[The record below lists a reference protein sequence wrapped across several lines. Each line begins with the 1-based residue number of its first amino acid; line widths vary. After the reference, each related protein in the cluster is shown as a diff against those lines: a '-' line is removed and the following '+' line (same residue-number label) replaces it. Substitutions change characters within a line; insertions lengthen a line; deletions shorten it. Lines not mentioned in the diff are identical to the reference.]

1 MKVAI
6 IGTGYVGLPT
16 GAGLA
21 SLGHDVTCI
30 DCDHEKVER
39 LSAGKVTL
47 FEEGLEELLKSG
59 LDSGRLTFTDS
70 MEQGVRGARV
80 VMLAVGTPENPNTG
94 EANLDYLFAAVKQL
108 AQCLED
114 PAVVAIKS
122 TVPVATGDQVEALI
136 HKTNSKAR
144 VEVISLPEFLREGY
158 AVHDFFHPNRIV
170 VGTQC
175 REARALIRELYAP
188 MEPSPKMLFVSRRS
202 SEAIKYASN
211 AFLAMKI
218 HYINEMAD
226 FCAAAGANI
235 HEVAQGMGLDSR
247 IGPAF
252 LKPGPGYGGS
262 CFPKDT
268 KAIEH
273 MAREL
278 GVELSLIRAAIKGN
292 KKRREHMAQRIL
304 KEVEDIP
311 SPKIAVWGL
320 AFKEGTDDC
329 RESPAIGIVQHLIK
343 RRGVTVT
350 AYDPKAMD
358 NARKLLG
365 NSVTYAPDKESAAQG
380 ADVLAILTEWPEFA
394 EADMKQVQKLM
405 ASPARVIDCRFLAKS

>member
-1 MKVAI
+1 MRVAV

-39 LSAGKVTL
+39 LRAGEVTL

-59 LDSGRLTFTDS
+59 LESGKLSFTAD
-70 MEQGVRGARV
+70 MAQGVRGAQLIL
-80 VMLAVGTPENPNTG
+80 LAVGTPPDRRTG
-94 EANLDYLFAAVKQL
+94 QADLRYLFGAVKEVAPFL
-108 AQCLED
+108 PSE
-114 PAVVAIKS
+114 AVVAVKS
-122 TVPVATGDQVEALI
+122 TVPVGTGDEVEKRI
-136 HKTNSKAR
+136 RKTNPKAR

-158 AVHDFFHPNRIV
+158 AVHDFFHPVRIV
-170 VGTQC
+170 VGTQSQKA
-175 REARALIRELYAP
+175 RELIQELYAP
-188 MEPSPKMLFVSRRS
+188 LPNATRFLFVARRS

-211 AFLAMKI
+211 AFLAVKI

-226 FCAAAGANI
+226 FCEAAGANI

-273 MAREL
+273 MARKL

-292 KKRREHMAQRIL
+292 KKRRENMARRVL

-329 RESPAIGIVQHLIK
+329 RESPAVEIVQCLASNH
-343 RRGVTVT
+343 VDVCV
-350 AYDPKAMD
+350 YDPQAMTT
-358 NARKLLG
+358 ARRILG
-365 NSVTYAPDKESAAQG
+365 DTVTYAPDMYSAAQG
-380 ADVLAILTEWPEFA
+380 ADALVILTEWPQFDA
-394 EADMKQVQKLM
+394 ADWKRV
-405 ASPARVIDCRFLAKS
+405 ASGLRSRHILDFRFFKKR

>member
-16 GAGLA
+16 GVGLE

-30 DCDHEKVER
+30 DCDREKVEKLR
-39 LSAGKVTL
+39 AGVVTL
-47 FEEGLEELLKSG
+47 FEEGLEDLLKSG
-59 LDSGRLTFTDS
+59 LQSGRLTFTDS
-70 MEQGVRGARV
+70 MEQGVREAQLIL
-80 VMLAVGTPENPNTG
+80 LAVGTPPDRQTG
-94 EANLDYLFAAVKQL
+94 QADLRHLFGAVKQL
-108 AQCLED
+108 APFLSSD
-114 PAVVAIKS
+114 VVVAVKS
-122 TVPVATGDQVEALI
+122 TVPVGTGDEVETLLRRLNPTA
-136 HKTNSKAR
+136 H

-158 AVHDFFHPNRIV
+158 AVHDFFHPVRIV
-170 VGTQC
+170 VGTESVRA
-175 REARALIRELYAP
+175 RELIRELYAP
-188 MEPSPKMLFVSRRS
+188 MTNAPRFLFAARRS

-211 AFLAMKI
+211 AFLAVKI

-226 FCAAAGANI
+226 FCEAAGANI

-268 KAIEH
+268 KAIEY
-273 MAREL
+273 MARKL
-278 GVELSLIRAAIKGN
+278 GVELSLIRTAIKGN
-292 KKRREHMAQRIL
+292 MKRRENMAQRVL

-329 RESPAIGIVQHLIK
+329 RESPAVEIVQRLASHHVDIC
-343 RRGVTVT
+343 V
-350 AYDPKAMD
+350 YDPQAMTT
-358 NARKLLG
+358 ARRILG
-365 NSVTYAPDKESAAQG
+365 DTVRYASDMYSAAQG
-380 ADVLAILTEWPEFA
+380 ADVLVILTEWPQFDA
-394 EADMKQVQKLM
+394 ADWKRV
-405 ASPARVIDCRFLAKS
+405 ASELRSRHILDFRFFKKR

>member
-1 MKVAI
+1 MRITI

-30 DCDHEKVER
+30 DCDREKVER
-39 LSAGKVTL
+39 LRSGQVTL
-47 FEEGLEELLKSG
+47 FEEGLEDLLKSG
-59 LDSGRLTFTDS
+59 LESGRLTFTDS
-70 MEQGVRGARV
+70 TKEGVRGAQLIF
-80 VMLAVGTPENPNTG
+80 LAVGTPPDRRTG
-94 EANLDYLFAAVKQL
+94 QADLRYLFGAVKEVAPFL
-108 AQCLED
+108 PSET
-114 PAVVAIKS
+114 VVAVKS
-122 TVPVATGDQVEALI
+122 TVPVGTGDEVEKRI
-136 HKTNSKAR
+136 RKTNPKAR

-158 AVHDFFHPNRIV
+158 AVHDFFHPVRIV
-170 VGTQC
+170 VGTESVRA
-175 REARALIRELYAP
+175 RELIRELYANLP
-188 MEPSPKMLFVSRRS
+188 NVPRFLFVTRRS

-211 AFLAMKI
+211 AFLAVKI

-226 FCAAAGANI
+226 FCEAAGANI

-273 MAREL
+273 MARKF

-292 KKRREHMAQRIL
+292 KKRRENMAQRIL
-304 KEVEDIP
+304 KKVEDIS

-329 RESPAIGIVQHLIK
+329 RESPAVEIVQCLTNHH
-343 RRGVTVT
+343 VDVCV
-350 AYDPKAMD
+350 YDPQAITT
-358 NARKLLG
+358 ARRILG
-365 NSVTYAPDKESAAQG
+365 DSVRYAPDMYSAAQG
-380 ADVLAILTEWPEFA
+380 ADVLAILTEWPQFDA
-394 EADMKQVQKLM
+394 ADWKRV
-405 ASPARVIDCRFLAKS
+405 ASGLRSRHILDFRFFKKR

>member
-21 SLGHDVTCI
+21 SLGHEVCCV
-30 DCDHEKVER
+30 DCLREKVEKLR
-39 LSAGKVTL
+39 AGQVTL

-59 LDSGRLTFTDS
+59 LESGRLTFTED
-70 MEQGVRGARV
+70 MAQGVRGAQLIL
-80 VMLAVGTPENPNTG
+80 LAVGTPPDRRTG
-94 EANLDYLFAAVKQL
+94 QADLRYLFGAVKEVAPFL
-108 AQCLED
+108 PSE
-114 PAVVAIKS
+114 AVVAVKS
-122 TVPVATGDQVEALI
+122 TVPVGTGDEVENRI
-136 HKTNSKAR
+136 RKTNPKAR

-158 AVHDFFHPNRIV
+158 AVHDFFHPVRIV
-170 VGTQC
+170 VGTQSQKA
-175 REARALIRELYAP
+175 RELIQELYAP
-188 MEPSPKMLFVSRRS
+188 LPNATKFLFVARRS

-211 AFLAMKI
+211 AFLAVKI

-226 FCAAAGANI
+226 FCEAAGANI

-273 MAREL
+273 MARKL

-292 KKRREHMAQRIL
+292 KKRRENMAQRIL
-304 KEVEDIP
+304 KEVEDIS
-311 SPKIAVWGL
+311 SPKIAIWGL

-329 RESPAIGIVQHLIK
+329 RESPAVEIVQCLASNH
-343 RRGVTVT
+343 VDVCV
-350 AYDPKAMD
+350 YDPQAMTT
-358 NARKLLG
+358 ARRILG
-365 NSVTYAPDKESAAQG
+365 DTVRYATDMYSAAQG
-380 ADVLAILTEWPEFA
+380 ADVLVILTEWPQFDA
-394 EADMKQVQKLM
+394 ADWKRV
-405 ASPARVIDCRFLAKS
+405 ASGLRSRHILDFRFFKKR

>member
-1 MKVAI
+1 MRVAV

-39 LSAGKVTL
+39 LRAGEVTL

-59 LDSGRLTFTDS
+59 LESGKLSFTAD
-70 MEQGVRGARV
+70 MAQGVRGAQLIL
-80 VMLAVGTPENPNTG
+80 LAVGTPPDRRTG
-94 EANLDYLFAAVKQL
+94 QADLRYLFGAVKEVAPFL
-108 AQCLED
+108 PAE
-114 PAVVAIKS
+114 AVVAVKS
-122 TVPVATGDQVEALI
+122 TVPVGTGDEVEKRI
-136 HKTNSKAR
+136 RKTNPKAR

-158 AVHDFFHPNRIV
+158 AVHDFFHPVRIV
-170 VGTQC
+170 VGTQSQKA
-175 REARALIRELYAP
+175 RELIQELYAP
-188 MEPSPKMLFVSRRS
+188 LPNATRFLFVARRS

-211 AFLAMKI
+211 AFLAVKI

-226 FCAAAGANI
+226 FCEAAGANI

-273 MAREL
+273 MARKL

-292 KKRREHMAQRIL
+292 KKRRENMAKRVL

-329 RESPAIGIVQHLIK
+329 RESPAVEIVQCLASSH
-343 RRGVTVT
+343 VDVCV
-350 AYDPKAMD
+350 YDPQAMTT
-358 NARKLLG
+358 ARRILG
-365 NSVTYAPDKESAAQG
+365 DTVTYAPDMYSAAQG
-380 ADVLAILTEWPEFA
+380 ADVLVILTEWPQFDA
-394 EADMKQVQKLM
+394 ADWKRV
-405 ASPARVIDCRFLAKS
+405 ASGLRSRHILDFRFFKKR

>member
-1 MKVAI
+1 MRVAV

-39 LSAGKVTL
+39 LRAGEVTL

-59 LDSGRLTFTDS
+59 LESGKLSFTAD
-70 MEQGVRGARV
+70 MAQGVRGAQLIL
-80 VMLAVGTPENPNTG
+80 LAVGTPPDRRTG
-94 EANLDYLFAAVKQL
+94 QADLRYLFGAVKEVAPFL
-108 AQCLED
+108 PTE
-114 PAVVAIKS
+114 AVVAVKS
-122 TVPVATGDQVEALI
+122 TVPVGTGDEVEKRI
-136 HKTNSKAR
+136 RKTNPKAC

-158 AVHDFFHPNRIV
+158 AVHDFFHPVRIV
-170 VGTQC
+170 VGTQSQKA
-175 REARALIRELYAP
+175 RELIQELYAP
-188 MEPSPKMLFVSRRS
+188 LPNATRFLFVARRS

-211 AFLAMKI
+211 AFLAVKI

-226 FCAAAGANI
+226 FCEAAGANI

-273 MAREL
+273 MARKL

-292 KKRREHMAQRIL
+292 KKRRENMARRVL

-329 RESPAIGIVQHLIK
+329 RESPAVEIVQCLASNH
-343 RRGVTVT
+343 VDVCV
-350 AYDPKAMD
+350 YDPQAMTT
-358 NARKLLG
+358 ARRILG
-365 NSVTYAPDKESAAQG
+365 DTVTYAPDMYSAAQG
-380 ADVLAILTEWPEFA
+380 ADALVILTEWPQFDA
-394 EADMKQVQKLM
+394 ADWKRV
-405 ASPARVIDCRFLAKS
+405 ASGLRSRHILDFRFFKKR

>member
-30 DCDHEKVER
+30 DCDREKVEKLR
-39 LSAGKVTL
+39 AGQVTL
-47 FEEGLEELLKSG
+47 FEEGLEDLLKSG
-59 LDSGRLTFTDS
+59 LESGRLTFTDS
-70 MEQGVRGARV
+70 MAQGVRGAQLIL
-80 VMLAVGTPENPNTG
+80 LAVGTPPDRRTG
-94 EANLDYLFAAVKQL
+94 QADLRYLFGAVKEVAPFL
-108 AQCLED
+108 PSE
-114 PAVVAIKS
+114 AVVAVKS
-122 TVPVATGDQVEALI
+122 TVPVGTGDEVEKRI
-136 HKTNSKAR
+136 RKTNPKAR

-158 AVHDFFHPNRIV
+158 AVHDFFHPVRIV
-170 VGTQC
+170 VGTQSQKA
-175 REARALIRELYAP
+175 RELIQELYAP
-188 MEPSPKMLFVSRRS
+188 LPNATRFLFVARRS

-211 AFLAMKI
+211 AFLAVKI

-226 FCAAAGANI
+226 FCEAAGANI

-273 MAREL
+273 MARKL

-304 KEVEDIP
+304 KEVEDVS

-329 RESPAIGIVQHLIK
+329 RESPAVEIVQCLASHH
-343 RRGVTVT
+343 VDVCV
-350 AYDPKAMD
+350 YDPQAMTT
-358 NARKLLG
+358 ARRILG
-365 NSVTYAPDKESAAQG
+365 DSVQYAPDMYSAAQG
-380 ADVLAILTEWPEFA
+380 ADVLVILTEWPQFDA
-394 EADMKQVQKLM
+394 ADWK
-405 ASPARVIDCRFLAKS
+405 RVANGLRSRHILDFRFFKKR

>member
-1 MKVAI
+1 MRVAV

-21 SLGHDVTCI
+21 KLGHDVTCI
-30 DCDHEKVER
+30 DCDRAKVEKLR
-39 LSAGKVTL
+39 AGEVTL

-59 LDSGRLTFTDS
+59 LESGRLSFTDD
-70 MEQGVRGARV
+70 MAEGVRGV
-80 VMLAVGTPENPNTG
+80 QLVLLAVGTPPNLRTG
-94 EANLDYLFAAVKQL
+94 QADLRYLFGAVREVAPFL
-108 AQCLED
+108 
-114 PAVVAIKS
+114 PSNVVVAVKS
-122 TVPVATGDQVEALI
+122 TVPVSTGDEVEALLRRL
-136 HKTNSKAR
+136 NPGAR
-144 VEVISLPEFLREGY
+144 AEVISLPEFLREGY
-158 AVHDFFHPNRIV
+158 AVHDFFHPVRIV
-170 VGTQC
+170 VGTESLRA
-175 REARALIRELYAP
+175 RELIRELYAHLP
-188 MEPSPKMLFVSRRS
+188 NVPRFLFVARRS

-211 AFLAMKI
+211 AFLAVKI

-226 FCAAAGANI
+226 FCEAAGANI

-273 MAREL
+273 MARKL

-292 KKRREHMAQRIL
+292 KKRRENMARRVL

-329 RESPAIGIVQHLIK
+329 RESPAVEIVQCLASNH
-343 RRGVTVT
+343 VDVCV
-350 AYDPKAMD
+350 YDPQAMTT
-358 NARKLLG
+358 ARRILG
-365 NSVTYAPDKESAAQG
+365 DTVTYAPDMYSAAQG
-380 ADVLAILTEWPEFA
+380 ADALVILTEWPQFDA
-394 EADMKQVQKLM
+394 ADWKRV
-405 ASPARVIDCRFLAKS
+405 ASGLRSRHILDFRFFKKR

>member
-1 MKVAI
+1 MRVAV

-21 SLGHDVTCI
+21 KLGHDVTCI
-30 DCDHEKVER
+30 DCDRAKVEKLR
-39 LSAGKVTL
+39 AGEVTL

-59 LDSGRLTFTDS
+59 LESGRLSFTDD
-70 MEQGVRGARV
+70 MAEGVRGV
-80 VMLAVGTPENPNTG
+80 QLVLLAVGTPPNLRTG
-94 EANLDYLFAAVKQL
+94 QADLRYLFGAVREVAPFL
-108 AQCLED
+108 
-114 PAVVAIKS
+114 PSNVVVAVKS
-122 TVPVATGDQVEALI
+122 TVPVSTGDEVEALLRRL
-136 HKTNSKAR
+136 NPGAR
-144 VEVISLPEFLREGY
+144 AEVISLPEFLREGY
-158 AVHDFFHPNRIV
+158 AVHDFFHPVRIV
-170 VGTQC
+170 VGTESLRA
-175 REARALIRELYAP
+175 RELIRELYAHLP
-188 MEPSPKMLFVSRRS
+188 NVPRFLFVARRS

-211 AFLAMKI
+211 AFLAVKI

-226 FCAAAGANI
+226 FCEAAGANI

-273 MAREL
+273 MARKL

-304 KEVEDIP
+304 REVEDIP

-329 RESPAIGIVQHLIK
+329 RESPAVEIVQRLASHN
-343 RRGVTVT
+343 VDVCV
-350 AYDPKAMD
+350 YDPQAMTT
-358 NARKLLG
+358 ARRILG
-365 NSVTYAPDKESAAQG
+365 DTVRYASDMYSAAQG
-380 ADVLAILTEWPEFA
+380 ADVLVILTEWPQFDA
-394 EADMKQVQKLM
+394 ADWKRV
-405 ASPARVIDCRFLAKS
+405 ASGLHSHHILDFRFFKKR

>member
-1 MKVAI
+1 MKIAI

-21 SLGHDVTCI
+21 KLGHDVTCI
-30 DCDHEKVER
+30 DCDREKVEKLR
-39 LSAGKVTL
+39 AGQVTL
-47 FEEGLEELLKSG
+47 FEEGLEDLLKSG
-59 LDSGRLTFTDS
+59 LESGRLTFTDS
-70 MEQGVRGARV
+70 MAQGVRGAQLIL
-80 VMLAVGTPENPNTG
+80 LAVGTPPDRRTG
-94 EANLDYLFAAVKQL
+94 QADLRYLFGAVKEVAPFL
-108 AQCLED
+108 PSE
-114 PAVVAIKS
+114 AVVAVKS
-122 TVPVATGDQVEALI
+122 TVPVGTGDEVEKRI
-136 HKTNSKAR
+136 RKTNPKAR

-158 AVHDFFHPNRIV
+158 AVHDFFHPVRIV
-170 VGTQC
+170 VGTQSQKA
-175 REARALIRELYAP
+175 RELIQELYAP
-188 MEPSPKMLFVSRRS
+188 LPNATRFLFVARRS

-211 AFLAMKI
+211 AFLAVKI

-226 FCAAAGANI
+226 FCEAAGANI

-273 MAREL
+273 MARKL

-304 KEVEDIP
+304 KEVEDVP

-329 RESPAIGIVQHLIK
+329 RESPAVEIVQCLASHH
-343 RRGVTVT
+343 VDVCV
-350 AYDPKAMD
+350 YDPQAMTT
-358 NARKLLG
+358 ARRILG
-365 NSVTYAPDKESAAQG
+365 DSVQYAPDMYSAALG
-380 ADVLAILTEWPEFA
+380 ADVLVILTEWPQFDA
-394 EADMKQVQKLM
+394 ADWK
-405 ASPARVIDCRFLAKS
+405 RVANGLRSRHILDFRFFKKR

>member
-21 SLGHDVTCI
+21 KFGHDVTCI
-30 DCDHEKVER
+30 DCDREKVEKLR
-39 LSAGKVTL
+39 AGKVTL

-59 LDSGRLTFTDS
+59 LESGRLTFTEDVA
-70 MEQGVRGARV
+70 QGVKGAQI
-80 VMLAVGTPENPNTG
+80 VMVAVGTPENPDTG
-94 EANLDYLFAAVKQL
+94 EANLTYLFAAVKQL
-108 AQCLED
+108 AQCLEH
-114 PAVVAIKS
+114 PTVVAVKS
-122 TVPVATGDQVEALI
+122 TVPVGTGDEVEKLI
-136 HKTNSKAR
+136 RETNLGAQA
-144 VEVISLPEFLREGY
+144 EVISLPEFLREGY
-158 AVHDFFHPNRIV
+158 AVHDFFHPVRIV
-170 VGTQC
+170 VGTQSQKA
-175 REARALIRELYAP
+175 RELIRELYAP
-188 MEPSPKMLFVSRRS
+188 LPNATKFLFVARRS

-211 AFLAMKI
+211 AFLAVKI

-226 FCAAAGANI
+226 FCEAAGANI

-268 KAIEH
+268 KAIEY
-273 MAREL
+273 MARKL
-278 GVELSLIRAAIKGN
+278 GVELSLIRTAIKGN
-292 KKRREHMAQRIL
+292 MKRRENMAQRVL

-329 RESPAIGIVQHLIK
+329 RESPAVEIVQRLASHHVDIC
-343 RRGVTVT
+343 V
-350 AYDPKAMD
+350 YDPQAMTT
-358 NARKLLG
+358 ARRILG
-365 NSVTYAPDKESAAQG
+365 DTVRYASDMYSAAQG
-380 ADVLAILTEWPEFA
+380 ADVLVILTEWPQFDA
-394 EADMKQVQKLM
+394 ADWKRV
-405 ASPARVIDCRFLAKS
+405 ASELRSRHILDFRFFKKR

>member
-21 SLGHDVTCI
+21 SLGHEVCCV
-30 DCDHEKVER
+30 DCLREKVEKLR
-39 LSAGKVTL
+39 AGQVTL

-59 LDSGRLTFTDS
+59 LESGRLTFTED
-70 MEQGVRGARV
+70 MAQGVRGAQLIL
-80 VMLAVGTPENPNTG
+80 LAVGTPPDRRTG
-94 EANLDYLFAAVKQL
+94 QADLRYLFGAVKEVAPFL
-108 AQCLED
+108 PSE
-114 PAVVAIKS
+114 AVVAVKS
-122 TVPVATGDQVEALI
+122 TVPVGTGDEVENRI
-136 HKTNSKAR
+136 RKTNPKAR

-158 AVHDFFHPNRIV
+158 AVHDFFHPVRIV
-170 VGTQC
+170 VGTQSQKA
-175 REARALIRELYAP
+175 RELIQELYAP
-188 MEPSPKMLFVSRRS
+188 LPNATKFLFVARRS

-211 AFLAMKI
+211 AFLAVKI

-226 FCAAAGANI
+226 FCEAAGANI

-273 MAREL
+273 MARKL

-292 KKRREHMAQRIL
+292 KKRRENMAQRIL
-304 KEVEDIP
+304 KEVEDIS
-311 SPKIAVWGL
+311 SPKIAIWGL

-329 RESPAIGIVQHLIK
+329 RESPAVEIVQCLASNH
-343 RRGVTVT
+343 VDVCV
-350 AYDPKAMD
+350 YDPQAMTT
-358 NARKLLG
+358 ARRILG
-365 NSVTYAPDKESAAQG
+365 DTVTYAPDMYSAAQG
-380 ADVLAILTEWPEFA
+380 ADVLVILTEWPQFDA
-394 EADMKQVQKLM
+394 ADWKRV
-405 ASPARVIDCRFLAKS
+405 ASGLRSRHILDFRFFKKR

>member
-21 SLGHDVTCI
+21 KLGHDVTCI
-30 DCDHEKVER
+30 DCDREKVEKLR
-39 LSAGKVTL
+39 AGQVTL
-47 FEEGLEELLKSG
+47 FEEGLEDLLKSG
-59 LDSGRLTFTDS
+59 LESGRLSFTDS
-70 MEQGVRGARV
+70 MAQGVRGAQLIL
-80 VMLAVGTPENPNTG
+80 LAVGTPPDRRTG
-94 EANLDYLFAAVKQL
+94 QADLRYLFGAVKEVAPFL
-108 AQCLED
+108 PSE
-114 PAVVAIKS
+114 AVVAVKS
-122 TVPVATGDQVEALI
+122 TVPVGTGDEVEKRI
-136 HKTNSKAR
+136 RKTNPKAR

-158 AVHDFFHPNRIV
+158 AVHDFFHPVRIV
-170 VGTQC
+170 VGTQSQKA
-175 REARALIRELYAP
+175 RELIQELYAP
-188 MEPSPKMLFVSRRS
+188 LSNATRFLFVARRS

-211 AFLAMKI
+211 AFLAVKI

-226 FCAAAGANI
+226 FCEAAGANI

-273 MAREL
+273 MARKL

-292 KKRREHMAQRIL
+292 KKRRENMAQRVL
-304 KEVEDIP
+304 KEVEDVP

-329 RESPAIGIVQHLIK
+329 RESPAVEIVQCLASHH
-343 RRGVTVT
+343 VDVCV
-350 AYDPKAMD
+350 YDPQAMTT
-358 NARKLLG
+358 ARRILG
-365 NSVTYAPDKESAAQG
+365 DSVQYAPDMYSAALG
-380 ADVLAILTEWPEFA
+380 ADVLVILTEWPQFDA
-394 EADMKQVQKLM
+394 ADWKRV
-405 ASPARVIDCRFLAKS
+405 ASGLRSRHILDFRFFKKR

>member
-21 SLGHDVTCI
+21 KLGHDVTCI
-30 DCDHEKVER
+30 DCDREKVEKLR
-39 LSAGKVTL
+39 AGQVTL
-47 FEEGLEELLKSG
+47 FEEGLEDLLKSG
-59 LDSGRLTFTDS
+59 LESGRLSFTDS
-70 MEQGVRGARV
+70 MAQGVRGAQLIL
-80 VMLAVGTPENPNTG
+80 LAVGTPPDRRTG
-94 EANLDYLFAAVKQL
+94 QADLRYLFGAVKEVAPFL
-108 AQCLED
+108 PSE
-114 PAVVAIKS
+114 AVVAVKS
-122 TVPVATGDQVEALI
+122 TVPVGTGDEVEKRI
-136 HKTNSKAR
+136 RKTNPKAR

-158 AVHDFFHPNRIV
+158 AVHDFFHPVRIV
-170 VGTQC
+170 VGTQSQKA
-175 REARALIRELYAP
+175 RELIQELYAP
-188 MEPSPKMLFVSRRS
+188 LPNATRFLFVARRS

-211 AFLAMKI
+211 AFLAVKI

-226 FCAAAGANI
+226 FCEAAGANI

-273 MAREL
+273 MARKL

-304 KEVEDIP
+304 KEVEDVP

-329 RESPAIGIVQHLIK
+329 RESPAVEIVQCLASHH
-343 RRGVTVT
+343 VDVCV
-350 AYDPKAMD
+350 YDPQAMTT
-358 NARKLLG
+358 ARRILG
-365 NSVTYAPDKESAAQG
+365 DSVQYAPDMYSAALG
-380 ADVLAILTEWPEFA
+380 ADVLVILTEWPQFDA
-394 EADMKQVQKLM
+394 ADWK
-405 ASPARVIDCRFLAKS
+405 RVANGLRSRHILDFRFFKKR

>member
-1 MKVAI
+1 MRVAV

-39 LSAGKVTL
+39 LRAGEVTL

-59 LDSGRLTFTDS
+59 LESGKLSFTED
-70 MEQGVRGARV
+70 MAQGVRGAQLIL
-80 VMLAVGTPENPNTG
+80 LAVGTPPDRRTG
-94 EANLDYLFAAVKQL
+94 QADLRYLFGAVKEVAPFL
-108 AQCLED
+108 PTE
-114 PAVVAIKS
+114 AVVAVKS
-122 TVPVATGDQVEALI
+122 TVPVGTGDEVEKRI
-136 HKTNSKAR
+136 RKTNPKAC

-158 AVHDFFHPNRIV
+158 AVHDFFHPVRIV
-170 VGTQC
+170 VGTQSQKA
-175 REARALIRELYAP
+175 RELIQELYAP
-188 MEPSPKMLFVSRRS
+188 LPNATRFLFVARRS

-211 AFLAMKI
+211 AFLAVKI

-226 FCAAAGANI
+226 FCEAAGANI

-273 MAREL
+273 MARKL

-292 KKRREHMAQRIL
+292 KKRRENMARRVL

-329 RESPAIGIVQHLIK
+329 RESPAVEIVQCLASNH
-343 RRGVTVT
+343 VDVCV
-350 AYDPKAMD
+350 YDPQAMTT
-358 NARKLLG
+358 ARRILG
-365 NSVTYAPDKESAAQG
+365 DTVTYAPDMYSAAQG
-380 ADVLAILTEWPEFA
+380 ADALVILTEWPQFDA
-394 EADMKQVQKLM
+394 ADWKRV
-405 ASPARVIDCRFLAKS
+405 ASGLRSRHILDFRFFKKR

>member
-21 SLGHDVTCI
+21 KFGHDVTCI
-30 DCDHEKVER
+30 DCDREKVEKLR
-39 LSAGKVTL
+39 AGKVTL

-59 LDSGRLTFTDS
+59 LESGRLTFTEDVA
-70 MEQGVRGARV
+70 QGVKGAQI
-80 VMLAVGTPENPNTG
+80 VMVAVGTPENPDTG
-94 EANLDYLFAAVKQL
+94 EANLTYLFAAVKQL
-108 AQCLED
+108 AQCLEH
-114 PAVVAIKS
+114 PTVVAVKS
-122 TVPVATGDQVEALI
+122 TVPVGTGDEVEKLI
-136 HKTNSKAR
+136 RETNLGAQA
-144 VEVISLPEFLREGY
+144 EVISLPEFLREGY
-158 AVHDFFHPNRIV
+158 AVHDFFHPVRIV
-170 VGTQC
+170 VGTESVRA
-175 REARALIRELYAP
+175 RELIRELYAP
-188 MEPSPKMLFVSRRS
+188 MTNAPRFLFVARRS

-211 AFLAMKI
+211 AFLAVKI

-226 FCAAAGANI
+226 FCEAAGANI

-268 KAIEH
+268 KAIEY
-273 MAREL
+273 MARKL
-278 GVELSLIRAAIKGN
+278 GVELSLIRTAIKGN
-292 KKRREHMAQRIL
+292 MKRRENMAQRVL

-329 RESPAIGIVQHLIK
+329 RESPAVEIVQRLASHHVDIC
-343 RRGVTVT
+343 V
-350 AYDPKAMD
+350 YDPQAMTT
-358 NARKLLG
+358 ARRILG
-365 NSVTYAPDKESAAQG
+365 DTVRYASDMYSAAQG
-380 ADVLAILTEWPEFA
+380 ADVLVILTEWPQFDA
-394 EADMKQVQKLM
+394 ADWKRV
-405 ASPARVIDCRFLAKS
+405 ASELRSRHILDFRFFKKR